1 MLSKTIGRKCLA
13 HPRTSQILSLGELS
27 VFLTLQTNVATSHCF
42 WEKDWA
48 RRSDVND
55 CDGAQTAFNTDYFSS
70 SHVRMWN
77 RHNSQFSA
85 LLTLSDYQNRW
96 SVESNWIVNARV
108 ASRLYIFPLFLCV
121 RRGMNYE
128 QFSQVPFDP
137 TLMRPFNK
145 SLRFSSL
152 LLCGNISASFFR
164 LGTYLRCIHWFFLA
178 GGGREQ
184 HLQPRFL
191 IRLFAWGAYA

>member
-1 MLSKTIGRKCLA
+1 MPCTPQDVSNLG
-13 HPRTSQILSLGELS
+13 PRRAVSLLNTADKRS
-27 VFLTLQTNVATSHCF
+27 VATSHCF
-42 WEKDWA
+42 REEDWA
-48 RRSDVND
+48 RRSDVNK
-55 CDGAQTAFNTDYFSS
+55 CDGAQTAFNTDYSS
-70 SHVRMWN
+70 TSQVRMWN

-96 SVESNWIVNARV
+96 SVESNWIVDTRV

-121 RRGMNYE
+121 RRGMNFE

-164 LGTYLRCIHWFFLA
+164 LGTYLRCIHWFLSRRGKRTALA
-178 GGGREQ
+178 ATI
-184 HLQPRFL
+184 LD
-191 IRLFAWGAYA
+191 

>member
-1 MLSKTIGRKCLA
+1 MPSTPQDVSNLG
-13 HPRTSQILSLGELS
+13 PRRAVSLLNTADKR
-27 VFLTLQTNVATSHCF
+27 VVATSHCF
-42 WEKDWA
+42 REEDWA
-48 RRSDVND
+48 RRSDVNN
-55 CDGAQTAFNTDYFSS
+55 CDGAQTAFNTDYSS
-70 SHVRMWN
+70 TSHVGMWN

-85 LLTLSDYQNRW
+85 LLTLSDYQNHW
-96 SVESNWIVNARV
+96 SVESNWIVNTRV

-152 LLCGNISASFFR
+152 LLCGNISASFF
-164 LGTYLRCIHWFFLA
+164 LDLA
-178 GGGREQ
+178 LIWDAFTDFWASGGREQ
-184 HLQPRFL
+184 HSQPRFL